1 MPLLYQLGPFQ
12 FHGLWG
18 TPDYTHANI
27 AGETRPGMNGDSLFY
42 LGASGR
48 EFEIRTLAA
57 QPNFAIAQLAAQAYI
72 TAERENPLP
81 LVIGSVLIPNGT
93 FKVLNVTS
101 TVRAVLMFKYPGVSP
116 MLNAGIVEARWRLL
130 PFVNS
135 ELG

>member
-1 MPLLYQLGPFQ
+1 MLLYALGPFQ

-27 AGETRPGMNGDSLFY
+27 AGETRVGMNGDSLFY

-57 QPNFAIAQLAAQAYI
+57 QPNTAIAHLASQAYI
-72 TAERENPLP
+72 SAERQGPLQ
-81 LVIGSVLIPNGT
+81 LMIGSVPIPNGS

-101 TVRAVLMFKYPGVSP
+101 SVRAALMFKYPGTTL
-116 MLNAGIVEARWRLL
+116 LNCGIVEATWRLL
-130 PFVNS
+130 PIVNS
-135 ELG
+135 ALA